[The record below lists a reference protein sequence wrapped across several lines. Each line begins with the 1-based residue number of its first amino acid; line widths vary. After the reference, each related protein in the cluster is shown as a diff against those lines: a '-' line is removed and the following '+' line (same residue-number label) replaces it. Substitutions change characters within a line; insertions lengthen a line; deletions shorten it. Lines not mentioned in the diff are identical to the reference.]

1 MARGVSIAIFG
12 AKGGIG
18 KTIFTLNLAGTY
30 SNLKKKTL
38 IIDLDLYNG
47 GIALALNKEIN
58 RTVYNFCDDYNNN
71 RFEDIDYYVTKY
83 NENIDYLAA
92 PKDPRE
98 APKIDAKYLDILID
112 KCLFKYDVILIDMTH
127 ILDEINVYTLDKVD
141 HILLMT
147 TNDPLDL
154 KNMKNVLTILKEN
167 EIDKFKVILNNS
179 TAQNKDYFELFDI
192 KNILDNNIDY
202 VISSKFNLSE
212 MDSIIMNGDIYTLKT
227 QNFLDYKIFNLI
239 ATSFIKDG
247 DKHE

>member
-58 RTVYNFCDDYNNN
+58 KTVYNFCDDYNNN

>member
-38 IIDLDLYNG
+38 IIDLNLYNG